1 MDEWKLSL
9 AITKLAPAAAVG
21 ADDDNWMKA
30 NCQSQNWGERES
42 KCRGLMES
50 PPT

>member
-9 AITKLAPAAAVG
+9 AITKLAPAAAAG
-21 ADDDNWMKA
+21 AHDDNWMKA
-30 NCQSQNWGERES
+30 NCGERES
-42 KCRGLMES
+42 NVGGLMES